1 VADSTPLTDD
11 ATKLNPLDPND
22 VPSDG
27 TSVDAM
33 VVGVAAFC
41 RGTLILTEGGEVAVE
56 DLVLGNKVK
65 TFSGA
70 ARPVKWIG
78 RRAYDPRF
86 VAGNRTV
93 LPIRIEAGVLG
104 DGIPTRDLLVSPE
117 HAFYIPGSSPG
128 AGVLVP
134 ARLLVNGITIRQVE
148 SIDRLEYF
156 HIELDTHD
164 VILADGAP
172 AESFVDCD
180 NRGMFHNAGE
190 FAALYPDEQPQ
201 TREFCAPRAE
211 EDSAELIAIRN
222 ALLQRADALGRT
234 THDPGLHLT
243 ADGEIV
249 RAASARD
256 AIYQFAVPSGT
267 RRVALASRRAVP
279 AEVYP
284 DSLDRRALG
293 VPVER
298 IILCGAGLRV
308 EIGHDWPAL
317 GDGFHDDEAA
327 HRWSDG
333 RGLLPEGLVG
343 CFSGAITIEVHLAA
357 SALIYPSLSN
367 RLQKALEV
375 KKTAI

>member
-1 VADSTPLTDD
+1 
-11 ATKLNPLDPND
+11 
-22 VPSDG
+22 
-27 TSVDAM
+27 
-33 VVGVAAFC
+33 
-41 RGTLILTEGGEVAVE
+41 
-56 DLVLGNKVK
+56 
-65 TFSGA
+65 
-70 ARPVKWIG
+70 
-78 RRAYDPRF
+78 
-86 VAGNRTV
+86 
-93 LPIRIEAGVLG
+93 
-104 DGIPTRDLLVSPE
+104 
-117 HAFYIPGSSPG
+117 
-128 AGVLVP
+128 
-134 ARLLVNGITIRQVE
+134 
-148 SIDRLEYF
+148 
-156 HIELDTHD
+156 

-172 AESFVDCD
+172 AESYVECD

-190 FAALYPDEQPQ
+190 FAALYPDAPPEQ
-201 TREFCAPRAE
+201 REFCAPRVE
-211 EDSAELIAIRN
+211 EDSAGLTAIRT
-222 ALLQRADALGRT
+222 ALLARATALGRT
-234 THDPGLHLT
+234 SADPDLHLI

-249 RAASARD
+249 RAQSRRGG
-256 AIYQFAVPSGT
+256 ICQFAVAPGT

-284 DSLDRRALG
+284 DSLDGRALG

-308 EIGHDWPAL
+308 EIGHDCPAL

>member
-1 VADSTPLTDD
+1 
-11 ATKLNPLDPND
+11 
-22 VPSDG
+22 
-27 TSVDAM
+27 
-33 VVGVAAFC
+33 
-41 RGTLILTEGGEVAVE
+41 
-56 DLVLGNKVK
+56 
-65 TFSGA
+65 
-70 ARPVKWIG
+70 
-78 RRAYDPRF
+78 
-86 VAGNRTV
+86 
-93 LPIRIEAGVLG
+93 
-104 DGIPTRDLLVSPE
+104 
-117 HAFYIPGSSPG
+117 
-128 AGVLVP
+128 VLVP
-134 ARLLVNGITIRQVE
+134 ARLLVNGITICQVE
-148 SIDRLEYF
+148 TIERLEYF
-156 HIELDTHD
+156 HIELDTPD

-172 AESFVDCD
+172 AESYVECD
-180 NRGMFHNAGE
+180 NRLMFHNAGE
-190 FAALYPDEQPQ
+190 FAALYPDEPPEQ
-201 TREFCAPRAE
+201 REFSAPRVE
-211 EDSAELIAIRN
+211 EDSAGLTAIRT
-222 ALLQRADALGRT
+222 ALLARATALGRT
-234 THDPGLHLT
+234 SADPDLHLI

-249 RAASARD
+249 RAQSRRGG
-256 AIYQFAVPSGT
+256 ICQFAVAPGT

-284 DSLDRRALG
+284 DSLDGRALG

-308 EIGHDWPAL
+308 EIGHDCPAL